1 MHYII
6 GTSFTVDHR
15 TVVPGQ
21 QKITS
26 ASIKNLQ
33 PRSKYELLFDPGHIY
48 QLQRITKDDDDMFAY
63 HFNRSD
69 MTQHVIKF
77 PSTRDADAVIA
88 KFRKEQL
95 PDYEAIYKHR
105 AD

>member
-15 TVVPGQ
+15 GIQPGQ
-21 QKITS
+21 QRVISSST
-26 ASIKNLQ
+26 
-33 PRSKYELLFDPGHIY
+33 PRQSRSPYELLFEAGHIY
-48 QLQRITKDDDDMFAY
+48 QLQRITKEDDVFVY

-69 MTQHVIKF
+69 MTQHQIKF

-95 PDYEAIYKHR
+95 PDYESIYKNR

>member
-6 GTSFTVDHR
+6 GTSFTVER
-15 TVVPGQ
+15 VRIPTGTQ

-26 ASIKNLQ
+26 ATPVQS
-33 PRSKYELLFDPGHIY
+33 RSPYELEFEPGYIY
-48 QLQRITKDDDDMFAY
+48 QLYRISKDGDIFVY

-69 MTQHVIKF
+69 STKHEIKF
-77 PSTRDADAVIA
+77 PSCRDADTVIA

-95 PDYEAIYKHR
+95 PDYESIYRMR
-105 AD
+105 A